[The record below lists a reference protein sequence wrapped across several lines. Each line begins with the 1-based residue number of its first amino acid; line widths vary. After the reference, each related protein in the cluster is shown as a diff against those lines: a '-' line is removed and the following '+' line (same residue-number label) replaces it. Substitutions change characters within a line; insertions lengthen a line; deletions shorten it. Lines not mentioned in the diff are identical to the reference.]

1 MKIPKQVTERDFR
14 KPEFI
19 DADPNDYEFREDGAI
34 VRKDRWEQGIRKLA
48 NSVMGPRAKFEVDPV
63 VELAGRAAEA
73 CKEIYGDFSL
83 EEASEMNRSVR
94 DAWEM
99 GRIIVNGY

>member
-14 KPEFI
+14 RPEFM

-48 NSVMGPRAKFEVDPV
+48 GNVMGPRVKFEVDPV

-73 CKEIYGDFSL
+73 CKEIYEEFCL
-83 EEASEMNRSVR
+83 EEVSDVNKAVW
-94 DAWEM
+94 DAWEI
-99 GRIIVNGY
+99 GRIIVEGY